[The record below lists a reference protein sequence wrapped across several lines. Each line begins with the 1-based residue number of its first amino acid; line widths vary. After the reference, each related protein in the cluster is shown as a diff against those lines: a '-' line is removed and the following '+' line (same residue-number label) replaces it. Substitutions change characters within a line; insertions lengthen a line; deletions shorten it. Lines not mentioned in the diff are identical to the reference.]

1 MIRMGRGSR
10 ATEQPNETPQ
20 QQQQQQQ
27 QYQQQQSQTTSGN
40 YYGYQQQQ
48 QQPEAAQA
56 ASRGGALTESEGIA
70 RDIKEGRLSGF
81 VGAGTV
87 LTGETNFQAMLRI
100 DGHLTGRVIS
110 DNGTLIIGS
119 GGQVDA
125 DIIVSSATIGGTVN
139 GDIVATEKVELGRTA
154 RVLGNIQTPRL
165 VIEDGAIFE
174 GNCSMLK
181 AKEAVEQRA
190 EEARQA
196 QYAATEYAAAAAT
209 GSGGNGYEE
218 VVAGS
223 SSSSSST
230 AEDSSEA
237 AAS

>member
-1 MIRMGRGSR
+1 MGRSSK
-10 ATEQPNETPQ
+10 TEQTNETPQYQPQ

-27 QYQQQQSQTTSGN
+27 PTTSGN
-40 YYGYQQQQ
+40 VYGYQQ
-48 QQPEAAQA
+48 EAAQPQS
-56 ASRGGALTESEGIA
+56 SRGAMTESESIA

-87 LTGETNFQAMLRI
+87 LTGETNFQAMLRV

-125 DIIVSSATIGGTVN
+125 DILVSSATVGGTVN

-154 RVLGNIQTPRL
+154 RVIGNIQTPRL
-165 VIEDGAIFE
+165 MIEDGAIFE
-174 GNCSMLK
+174 GSCTMLK
-181 AKEAVEQRA
+181 AKESAEKRA

-196 QYAATEYAAAAAT
+196 QYAAAINEYPAVETPAV
-209 GSGGNGYEE
+209 YEE
-218 VVAGS
+218 ISVEEA
-223 SSSSSST
+223 
-230 AEDSSEA
+230 SEA
-237 AAS
+237 ATN